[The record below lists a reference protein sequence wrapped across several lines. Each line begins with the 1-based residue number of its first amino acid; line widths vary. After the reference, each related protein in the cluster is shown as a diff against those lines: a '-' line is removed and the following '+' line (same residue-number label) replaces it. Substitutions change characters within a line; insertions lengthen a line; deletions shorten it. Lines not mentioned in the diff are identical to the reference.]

1 LRVDFADGF
10 ASLSIGSR
18 GDGASVH
25 DNEVS
30 GACLVSRGVAA
41 REQLA
46 LEGVAIGMGGPA
58 AELLNVKGRHR
69 KQSSTKQ
76 RF

>member
-1 LRVDFADGF
+1 
-10 ASLSIGSR
+10 
-18 GDGASVH
+18 
-25 DNEVS
+25 
-30 GACLVSRGVAA
+30 LVSRGVAA

>member
-1 LRVDFADGF
+1 LRVDFADGV
-10 ASLSIGSR
+10 ASLSIGGS

-30 GACLVSRGVAA
+30 GACFVSRGVAA

-46 LEGVAIGMGGPA
+46 FEGVAVGVSGAA
-58 AELLNVKGRHR
+58 AELSNVKGRHR
-69 KQSSTKQ
+69 KQSPAKQ
-76 RF
+76 GF